1 MPMAVVSGF
10 VNSLVSQEDRP
21 LKTKALDGLE
31 LVLLL
36 FSGVALLAFT
46 VTVLL
51 DVVTRLLGSPI
62 LWLQEATLIAFV
74 WGTFVGASVA
84 QRRSEHFVVTSLHPT
99 AGRLRRTIMETL
111 VNVILLAIGVIVAY
125 WGYRNYQQGF
135 GNQLPVTGLPLATLT
150 GAIPVF
156 GVLLS
161 LFATER
167 LVQGWRH
174 GFPPPHLP
182 PSIEE
187 LAHHEGGHE

>member
-1 MPMAVVSGF
+1 MTAASDFMK
-10 VNSLVSQEDRP
+10 SLVSQEDRP

-36 FSGVALLAFT
+36 FSGVALLVFT

-84 QRRSEHFVVTSLHPT
+84 QRRSEHFVVTSLHPH
-99 AGRLRRTIMETL
+99 AGQLRRTITETL
-111 VNVILLAIGVIVAY
+111 VNIIILAIGVVVAF
-125 WGYRNYQQGF
+125 WGYQNFRQGF
-135 GNQLPVTGLPLATLT
+135 GNQLPVTGLPLAALT

-156 GVLLS
+156 GALVT
-161 LFATER
+161 LFSIER
-167 LVQGWRH
+167 LVQGWRN

-182 PSIEE
+182 PSLEE
-187 LAHHEGGHE
+187 LATHEGGHE

>member
-1 MPMAVVSGF
+1 MTALNDFMH
-10 VNSLVSQEDRP
+10 SLVSQEDRP
-21 LKTKALDGLE
+21 LKTRTLDALE

-36 FSGVALLAFT
+36 FSGAALLVFT

-51 DVVTRLLGSPI
+51 DVVTRLIGSPI

-84 QRRSEHFVVTSLHPT
+84 QRRSEHFVVTSLHPQ
-99 AGRLRRTIMETL
+99 AGRLRRTVMETL
-111 VNVILLAIGVIVAY
+111 VNVILLAIGVVVAD
-125 WGYRNYQQGF
+125 WGYQNYQQGF
-135 GNQLPVTGLPLATLT
+135 GNQLPVTGLPLASLT

-161 LFATER
+161 LFSTER

-182 PSIEE
+182 HNLEE
-187 LAHHEGGHE
+187 IANLEGGHE